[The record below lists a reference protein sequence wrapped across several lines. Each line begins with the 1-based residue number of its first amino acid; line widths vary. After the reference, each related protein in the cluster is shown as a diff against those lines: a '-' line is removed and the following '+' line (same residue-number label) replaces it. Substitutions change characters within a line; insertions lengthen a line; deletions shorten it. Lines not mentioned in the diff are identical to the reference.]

1 MRKLAVPLFVQI
13 YSFTPARLFCPIK
26 WKNRTSTEVNIPAE
40 IIAYTTAGS
49 NSDATFDK
57 DAEWKTWRPV
67 LDNDNKPMKNTFPG
81 QKSCIIFVN
90 FRIA

>member
-13 YSFTPARLFCPIK
+13 YSFTPARLFCPIQK
-26 WKNRTSTEVNIPAE
+26 KKKNRTSTEVNIPAE

-57 DAEWKTWRPV
+57 DAE
-67 LDNDNKPMKNTFPG
+67 
-81 QKSCIIFVN
+81 
-90 FRIA
+90 